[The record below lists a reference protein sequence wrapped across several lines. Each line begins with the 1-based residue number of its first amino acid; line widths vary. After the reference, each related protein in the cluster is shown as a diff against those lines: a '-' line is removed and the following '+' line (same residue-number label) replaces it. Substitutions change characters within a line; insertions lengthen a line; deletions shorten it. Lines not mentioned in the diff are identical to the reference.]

1 MRKEIYSDRYNFLL
15 LVAQMILQYHEIDYN
30 DVLLS
35 LNKIM
40 MNYSNTGSS
49 QDAPHFSA
57 VVNLMLEAHYNALI
71 ISNRNRHFCD
81 HNVHRGTVEI

>member
-1 MRKEIYSDRYNFLL
+1 
-15 LVAQMILQYHEIDYN
+15 
-30 DVLLS
+30 
-35 LNKIM
+35 M
-40 MNYSNTGSS
+40 MNYSNTGTS

-57 VVNLMLEAHYNALI
+57 MANLMLEAHYNALI